1 LNNLN
6 KITSNHKITMKIK
19 NMINKIMNNNMTS
32 KTVMMKKNKNMKV
45 IDILYKKSYLIKKKI
60 NLNEIR
66 FWLPSS

>member
-1 LNNLN
+1 
-6 KITSNHKITMKIK
+6 MKIK